1 MEMVATAR
9 WSVPAIGSDER
20 QRIRVTGGCWGRGAH
35 GRVAAC
41 QLRVSEKGDYNV
53 AEVLGECII
62 MALLGKGDAHYNMC
76 SSFTALEVP

>member
-1 MEMVATAR
+1 M
-9 WSVPAIGSDER
+9 PAIGSDER